1 MYFLQFKLLKPL
13 TEINNI
19 SITQFNSISF
29 TENQS
34 CLGRWIFI
42 NCYLWNSKILTSINK
57 NNYIIMNVLLSKF
70 TTKHN
75 TAPFSQ
81 IKIEDY
87 FPAFQE
93 GIALAKTEI
102 DAIVNNPEAPTF
114 ENTVVAMDF
123 AGDILD
129 RLSSVFFNLNSA
141 ETSDE
146 MQKIAQEVSPL
157 LSEFGNDITLNA
169 ALFAKIKTVYEQKE
183 NLNLT
188 PEQTTLLDKKYKS
201 FSRNGANLPEDKKDQ
216 LREIDKELSKLSLQ
230 FGENVLAE
238 TNAFELHLTDEKDLA
253 GLPEG
258 TIEAARLLAK
268 EKEKE
273 GWIFTLDHPSYV
285 PFLTY
290 ADNRELR
297 KKMAIAFG
305 ARSFQNNEFD
315 NQENVLKIAKLRFER
330 ANLLGYKTHAH
341 FVLEERMAQSPE
353 KVFTFLNDLLAKAKP
368 AAQKEFAELAAFA
381 KELDGIEQ
389 LEKWDGAYYSEKL
402 KQQLFNLDD
411 EKLKPY
417 FQLEKVLD
425 GAFTVAKKLYG
436 LTFTEVFDIDKY
448 HEEVT
453 TYEVTD
459 AENNLVSIFYADFF
473 PRKGKRNGAWMTS
486 FKSQSKK
493 DGVNERPHISN
504 VCNFTKP
511 TETKPSLLTFNEVT
525 TLFHEFGHGL
535 HGMLAN
541 TTYPSLSGTSVFW
554 DFVELPSQ
562 IMENWC
568 YEPEALALFANH
580 YETGEIIPIEYVQK
594 IKESASFQEGMATLR
609 QLSFGLLDMA
619 WHGQDPTSI
628 TDLKTFETEQFA
640 NTQLYPD
647 VKENA
652 MSTAFSH
659 IFQGGYS
666 SGYYSYKW
674 AEVLDADAFEYFQES
689 GIFNV
694 EVATKF
700 KENVLSKGG
709 TEHPMI
715 LYKRFRG
722 QEPKPEA
729 LLKRAGLL

>member
-1 MYFLQFKLLKPL
+1 M
-13 TEINNI
+13 
-19 SITQFNSISF
+19 S
-29 TENQS
+29 
-34 CLGRWIFI
+34 
-42 NCYLWNSKILTSINK
+42 
-57 NNYIIMNVLLSKF
+57 VLLSKF
-70 TTKHN
+70 ITKHN

-81 IKIEDY
+81 IKIEEY
-87 FPAFQE
+87 VPAFKE
-93 GIALAKTEI
+93 GIALAKAEI
-102 DAIVNNPEAPTF
+102 DAIVNNPDAPTF
-114 ENTVVAMDF
+114 ENTIVAMDF
-123 AGDILD
+123 SGDILD
-129 RLSSVFFNLNSA
+129 RLSSIFFNLHSA
-141 ETSDE
+141 ETNDE

-157 LSEFGNDITLNA
+157 LSEFGNDIRLNA
-169 ALFAKIKTVYEQKE
+169 DLFARVKAVYDQKE
-183 NLNLT
+183 SLNLNA
-188 PEQTTLLDKKYKS
+188 EQTTLLDKKYKS

-238 TNAFELHLTDEKDLA
+238 TNNFELHLTDEKDLS

-268 EKEKE
+268 NQEKE

-305 ARSFQNNEFD
+305 AKAFQNNEF
-315 NQENVLKIAKLRFER
+315 NNEENVLKIAKLRHER

-341 FVLEERMAQSPE
+341 FVLEERMAESPE
-353 KVFTFLNDLLAKAKP
+353 KVFSFLNDLLAKAKP
-368 AAQKEFAELAAFA
+368 AAQKEFAELTAFA

-453 TYEVTD
+453 TYEVRD

-486 FKSQSKK
+486 FKSQYIK

-535 HGMLAN
+535 HGMLAD
-541 TTYPSLSGTSVFW
+541 TVYPSLSGTSVYW

-594 IKESASFQEGMATLR
+594 IKESASFQEGLATLR

-628 TDLKTFETEQFA
+628 TDLKAFETEQFA

-674 AEVLDADAFEYFQES
+674 AEVLDADAFEYFQEK
-689 GIFNV
+689 GIFNE
-694 EVATKF
+694 EVAKKF
-700 KENVLSKGG
+700 KDNVLSKGG
-709 TEHPMI
+709 TEHPMT

-729 LLKRAGLL
+729 LLKRAGLV

>member
-1 MYFLQFKLLKPL
+1 MSVL
-13 TEINNI
+13 THH
-19 SITQFNSISF
+19 FN
-29 TENQS
+29 
-34 CLGRWIFI
+34 
-42 NCYLWNSKILTSINK
+42 
-57 NNYIIMNVLLSKF
+57 
-70 TTKHN
+70 TKYN
-75 TAPFSQ
+75 TAPFSK
-81 IKIEDY
+81 IKNEDY
-87 FPAFQE
+87 LPAFQK
-93 GIALAKTEI
+93 GIELAKAEI
-102 DAIVNNPEAPTF
+102 DAIIRNPIKPTF
-114 ENTVVAMDF
+114 ENTIEALAF
-123 AGDILD
+123 SGDILD
-129 RLSSVFFNLNSA
+129 RISSIFFNLNSA

-146 MQKIAQEVSPL
+146 IQKIAQEVSPL
-157 LSEFGNDITLNA
+157 LSEFGNDIRLNPD
-169 ALFAKIKTVYEQKE
+169 LFARVKAVYEQRE
-183 NLNLT
+183 TLNLNT
-188 PEQTTLLDKKYKS
+188 EQTTLLDKKYKS
-201 FSRNGANLPEDKKDQ
+201 FSRNGANLPEDKKNQ

-238 TNAFELHLTDEKDLA
+238 THAFELHITDENDLA

-258 TIEAARLLAK
+258 TREAAHSLAK
-268 EKEKE
+268 SQEKE
-273 GWIFTLDHPSYV
+273 GWIFTLDHPSYI
-285 PFLTY
+285 PFVTY

-315 NQENVLKIAKLRFER
+315 NQEIVLKIAKLRFDR
-330 ANLLGYKTHAH
+330 AQVLGYKTHSH
-341 FVLEERMAQSPE
+341 FVLEERMAETPE
-353 KVFTFLNDLLAKAKP
+353 KVISFSNDLLAKAKP
-368 AAQKEFAELAAFA
+368 AAEKEFAQLTAFA

-402 KQQLFNLDD
+402 KQQLFRLDD
-411 EKLKPY
+411 EILKPY

-425 GAFTVAKKLYG
+425 GAFTVAQKLYG
-436 LTFTEVFDIDKY
+436 ITFEEIFEIDKY
-448 HEEVT
+448 HEDVK
-453 TYEVTD
+453 TYEVKD
-459 AENNLVSIFYADFF
+459 EDDHLVAVFYADFF

-486 FKSQSKK
+486 FKSQYIKK
-493 DGVNERPHISN
+493 GINERPHISN

-525 TLFHEFGHGL
+525 TLFHEFGHAL

-541 TTYPSLSGTSVFW
+541 TTYPSLSGTSVYW

-568 YEPEALALFANH
+568 YEPEALALFAYH
-580 YETGEIIPIEYVQK
+580 YETGEMIPMELVHK
-594 IKESASFQEGMATLR
+594 IKESASFQEGMATMR
-609 QLSFGLLDMA
+609 QLSFGLLDMG
-619 WHGQDPTSI
+619 WHGQDPSNI
-628 TDLKTFETEQFA
+628 KDIKTFETEQFA
-640 NTQLYPD
+640 ATQLYPD

-674 AEVLDADAFEYFQES
+674 AEVLDADAFEYFQEK
-689 GIFNV
+689 GIFSK

-729 LLKRAGLL
+729 LLRRAGLL